1 MTAHGQGVHKEDD
14 KEHVKFEMQWPDATV
29 ELESAPGSEFSLR
42 RDFNGHAGS
51 TLLPFASLRTFRR
64 GLIVR
69 PCTRIE
75 KMTTP

>member
-1 MTAHGQGVHKEDD
+1 MKYSLLI
-14 KEHVKFEMQWPDATV
+14 HVKFEMQCRPDV
-29 ELESAPGSEFSLR
+29 SVVLESAPASEFR
-42 RDFNGHAGS
+42 FKQDFNGHAGS